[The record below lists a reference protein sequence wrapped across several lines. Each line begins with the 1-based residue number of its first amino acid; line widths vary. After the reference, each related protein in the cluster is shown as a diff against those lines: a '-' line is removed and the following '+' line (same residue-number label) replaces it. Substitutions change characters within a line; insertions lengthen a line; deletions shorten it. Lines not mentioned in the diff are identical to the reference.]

1 MRATVLPVLIIAGLL
16 LFVLVLPSK
25 RDTSVSAWW
34 HRVRYQAKLATRI
47 ALAVMVVVGTVWFIV
62 LPMLDLMS
70 IFRRDQQ

>member
-34 HRVRYQAKLATRI
+34 RRVRYQAKLATRI
-47 ALAVMVVVGTVWFIV
+47 AIVLTVVVATVWFIV
-62 LPMLDLMS
+62 LPMLDWMS
-70 IFRRDQQ
+70 IGR

>member
-34 HRVRYQAKLATRI
+34 NRVRYQAKLVTRI
-47 ALAVMVVVGTVWFIV
+47 AIVLMVVVGTVWFIV
-62 LPMLDLMS
+62 LPMLDWMS
-70 IFRRDQQ
+70 IGR